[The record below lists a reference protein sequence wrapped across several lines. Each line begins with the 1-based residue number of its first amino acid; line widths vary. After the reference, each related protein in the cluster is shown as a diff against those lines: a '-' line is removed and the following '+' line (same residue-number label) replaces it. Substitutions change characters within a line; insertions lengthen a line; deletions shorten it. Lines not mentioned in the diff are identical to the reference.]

1 VRGRTVLLVDD
12 GLATGLTVLAA
23 VQALQR
29 RGAGRIVVAAP
40 IASGQAV
47 ALLRRSGHDVEAVV
61 VSDDMRSIGEW
72 YRDFHQVPDEEVL
85 AVIADAAA
93 DPPGVVI
100 DAGPVR
106 LRGDLSVPPRAAGLV
121 VFAHGSGSS
130 RRSPRNRAVAR
141 RLREAGLGT
150 LLVDLLAQEEEGRRD
165 LVFDIDLLARRL
177 EAVVRWART
186 QPAAQGLPVGL
197 FGASTGAAAALVAA
211 AALGDVPAVVSRG
224 GRPDLA
230 GGALPLVRSAT
241 LLIVGSRD
249 GEVLELN
256 RLAAARM
263 RAPVRLEVV
272 PGAGHLF
279 EEAGTLE
286 AVAELSAR
294 WFREHLEARVAAGRA

>member
-1 VRGRTVLLVDD
+1 VLLVDD
-12 GLATGLTVLAA
+12 GLATGLTALAA
-23 VQALQR
+23 VQALER

-40 IASGQAV
+40 IASDQAV
-47 ALLRRSGHDVEAVV
+47 ALIRRAGHDVDAVI
-61 VSDDMRSIGEW
+61 VSDELGSIGEW

-85 AVIADAAA
+85 AVLADAAA
-93 DPPGVVI
+93 GTPGVVI
-100 DAGPVR
+100 DAGGVH
-106 LRGDLSVPPRAAGLV
+106 LRGDLSVPPEPAGLV

-130 RRSPRNRAVAR
+130 RLSPRNRAVAR

-186 QPAAQGLPVGL
+186 QPAARGLPVGL
-197 FGASTGAAAALVAA
+197 FGASTGAAAALRAA

-230 GGALPLVRSAT
+230 ADALPLVRSAT
-241 LLIVGSRD
+241 LLVVGSRD
-249 GEVLELN
+249 PEVLELN
-256 RLAAARM
+256 RRAAARM
-263 RAPVRLEVV
+263 RVPVRLEVV

-286 AVAELSAR
+286 AVAELAAR
-294 WFREHLEARVAAGRA
+294 WFREHLGVHAGPPAGATGA